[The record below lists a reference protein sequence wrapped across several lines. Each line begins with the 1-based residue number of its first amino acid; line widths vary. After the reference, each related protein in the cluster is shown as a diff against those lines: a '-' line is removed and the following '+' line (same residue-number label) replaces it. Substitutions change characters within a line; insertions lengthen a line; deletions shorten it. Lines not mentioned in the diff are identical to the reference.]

1 MVAAITVFLP
11 VFYGSVVILA
21 WIEFGER
28 LTVDHLVGIVLF
40 AGLALI
46 LAAGAALHAIMVLLL
61 VRIVPQL
68 IPALLAFTLAPVV
81 VVIAALPEPRGW
93 MEMGHY
99 LPIALATLCY
109 GSLALRWSHEQRP
122 IFRARSPEGECY
134 LAGDQTG
141 TPSASII

>member
-93 MEMGHY
+93 MDMGHY

-109 GSLALRWSHEQRP
+109 GFACAA
-122 IFRARSPEGECY
+122 FVARAETNLPRTF
-134 LAGDQTG
+134 TG
-141 TPSASII
+141 R